1 MPINLRNISGP
12 ILETRSSIYTR
23 YFKQVCLFDLAL
35 LIASGVSFLAYL
47 CPKVS

>member
-12 ILETRSSIYTR
+12 VLETRSRIYTR

-35 LIASGVSFLAYL
+35 LIASGVSLLYRL
-47 CPKVS
+47 CLKTC